1 VSCPRCGRATLATL
15 SFCTGCGAPLALRDD
30 PPPRALD
37 AALPLD
43 RRTPARG
50 LLVADL
56 EPELLSEP
64 DSEFEADPGLEP
76 PELEP
81 DFELVP
87 AVGVGL
93 AAPLPRPPARTAERS
108 HWNLGASALA
118 AAADRFELS
127 APATPALPLPA
138 SLAEGAEPALPV
150 SLDAPAVPPQRA
162 VPSQRYVLD
171 VPEPKV
177 EELEIHLRRAST
189 GRRALAWA
197 IDVIPFAAAVGALA
211 RSLLVDPA
219 GVLPSAPGLDGV
231 LDLLAREAGIVVP
244 LAVLLVV
251 ALFVYATLA
260 HALAGATLGKWM
272 VGVRLAGPDGRRPS
286 MARSAARS
294 TLAVLS
300 AGLLGLGFLAALFTR
315 SGRALHDVAAGT
327 CVVEA

>member
-1 VSCPRCGRATLATL
+1 M
-15 SFCTGCGAPLALRDD
+15 
-30 PPPRALD
+30 
-37 AALPLD
+37 
-43 RRTPARG
+43 
-50 LLVADL
+50 ADL
-56 EPELLSEP
+56 EPELLSES
-64 DSEFEADPGLEP
+64 DSEFEADPGFEP

-87 AVGVGL
+87 AHGAGI

-127 APATPALPLPA
+127 APAAPALPLPA
-138 SLAEGAEPALPV
+138 SLAAPAEPALPV
-150 SLDAPAVPPQRA
+150 SLAAPAGPPQRD
-162 VPSQRYVLD
+162 VLD
-171 VPEPKV
+171 VPEPEV
-177 EELEIHLRRAST
+177 EELEVHLRRAST

-197 IDVIPFAAAVGALA
+197 IDVIPFAAGVGALA

-219 GVLPSAPGLDGV
+219 GQLPAAPGLDGV

-272 VGVRLAGPDGRRPS
+272 VRVRLAGPDGRRPS